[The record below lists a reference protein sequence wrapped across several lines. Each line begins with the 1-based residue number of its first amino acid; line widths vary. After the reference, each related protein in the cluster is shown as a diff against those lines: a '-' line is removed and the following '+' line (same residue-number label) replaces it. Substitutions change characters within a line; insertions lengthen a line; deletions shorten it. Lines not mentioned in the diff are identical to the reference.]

1 MRGQT
6 RREFLVSI
14 GATVLVARAISAEWP
29 SAVRAA
35 TDEATE
41 VLERINRWRGWAGLP
56 PLIRH
61 PALEAAAQAHAEY
74 YRLNSGDPDLAGMGL
89 HREKPGNPGFT
100 GEDML
105 ARARAQGYEGSVN
118 ENIGLTGSLSAS
130 VDAFLGTVNHR
141 LPLLDPRYQ
150 HIGFGTVNKD
160 TVRIEVLMVGTT
172 TPWSEQA
179 SPDWVLWPIDG
190 MTGVPTH
197 FWGEAPN
204 PFPGAQY
211 PLGYPIT
218 AKYFGPGTVVF
229 THGELRHE
237 GQPVPVHFATGS
249 GWLTRRAA
257 FLAATVPLTV
267 GTSYQYVIEGA
278 IDGQPF
284 RLSGAFQTASRSGEP
299 LTLGAPSLSLP
310 LPPGL
315 AGAPT
320 AIQQRWLVIDGPV
333 ASGRRTGWVFGP
345 DAWSVRWEPYADA
358 PGGRRQVVYFDKA
371 RLELTNPHADPSS
384 LWFVTSG
391 LLVREMVLGQLQTG
405 DVRFTPRAP
414 ADVPLAGDP
423 APLNPQAPTYA
434 SLRPHSTL
442 VTGRPV
448 PDRRG
453 QPIIEILHRDGT
465 VSEEPSRAQAGA
477 TYATADPVTGH
488 NVASPFVEW
497 FVTQP
502 WDPLF
507 IVGRPITEP
516 YWVLVR
522 LQGEVRWVLVQAF
535 ERRLLTYT
543 PDNPES
549 WRVEMGNVGRHYY
562 EWRYGTPPP
571 SN

>member
-1 MRGQT
+1 MRGRT
-6 RREFLVSI
+6 RREFLASI
-14 GATVLVARAISAEWP
+14 GAPALVAVAIS
-29 SAVRAA
+29 SHRTAVIRAA
-35 TDEATE
+35 ADEATE
-41 VLERINRWRGWAGLP
+41 VLERINRWRGWAGLI
-56 PLIRH
+56 PLTRH
-61 PALEAAAQAHAEY
+61 PALEAAAQAHANY
-74 YRLNSGDPDLAGMGL
+74 YRLNIGDPDLAGMGL

-100 GEDML
+100 GEDIL

-130 VDAFLGTVNHR
+130 VNAFLGTVNHR

-150 HIGFGTVNKD
+150 HIGFGTVNEG

-172 TPWSEQA
+172 APWSEQA
-179 SPDWVLWPIDG
+179 SPEWVLWPLDG

-229 THGELRHE
+229 TRGELLRE

-257 FLAATVPLTV
+257 FLAATAPLTL
-267 GTSYQYVIEGA
+267 GTSYQYVIEGT

-284 RLSGAFQTASRSGEP
+284 RLSGTFRTASTSGEP
-299 LTLGAPSLSLP
+299 LAPGAPALSLP

-315 AGAPT
+315 AAAPA
-320 AIQQRWLVIDGPV
+320 AIQQRWMAIDGPV
-333 ASGRRTGWVFGP
+333 ASGYREGWIFGP
-345 DAWSVRWEPYADA
+345 DAWAVRWEPYAEA

-371 RLELTNPHADPSS
+371 RLELTNPNADLTS
-384 LWFVTSG
+384 LWSVTSG

-405 DVRFTPRAP
+405 DFRFTSRTSPE
-414 ADVPLAGDP
+414 VPLAGDP
-423 APLNPQAPTYA
+423 APLNPEAPTYA
-434 SLRPHSTL
+434 GLRPHSAL
-442 VTGRPV
+442 VTGRPS

-453 QPIIEILHRDGT
+453 QQISEVLRRDGV
-465 VSEEPSRAQAGA
+465 VSEDPTRVGA
-477 TYATADPVTGH
+477 TYAAYDPVTGH

-497 FVTQP
+497 FQTQP

-507 IVGRPITEP
+507 IIGRPIAEP
-516 YWVLVR
+516 YWALVR

-543 PDNPES
+543 PDNPEG

-571 SN
+571 SS